1 MAKKVIK
8 DGTKVIL
15 VKPLKIIS
23 GVLIPGTEVLVLKH
37 TKTEYLCSVNRIGL
51 SVSRSDLENS
61 IRRED

>member
-8 DGTKVIL
+8 NGTKVVL

-23 GVLIPGTEVLVLKH
+23 GVLIPGTELLVLKH
-37 TKTEYLCSVNRIGL
+37 SKTEYFCSVNKIGL

-61 IRRED
+61 IRREE